1 MDQVSGFDT
10 VDDESKS
17 PMPND
22 RNFSSRQLTPDMWDL
37 ADNPSYKYYSYYIY
51 ANIRVLNMLREHR
64 GLRPFDFRPHCGE
77 AGEIHHLDTAFLLAS
92 NISHGIKTEFL
103 AISHMSTEFSL
114 HTCFAM
120 LYSSTNGSLV
130 W

>member
-1 MDQVSGFDT
+1 NHGLIHENNRWMIQIPRLYSIYKKNGEIQNFQQFLSNIFEPLFEATFDPEAHPEVYKFMDQVSGFDT

-22 RNFSSRQLTPDMWDL
+22 RNFSSRQLTPDRWDL

-64 GLRPFDFRPHCGE
+64 GLRPFDFR
-77 AGEIHHLDTAFLLAS
+77 
-92 NISHGIKTEFL
+92 
-103 AISHMSTEFSL
+103 
-114 HTCFAM
+114 
-120 LYSSTNGSLV
+120 
-130 W
+130 